1 MSVMCLCLDRHNIIG
16 TWAFLTFSNF
26 IFNCLTIIKCF
37 IPVVTSNFRVMNEK
51 ILASIFGRDETKAFA
66 CIKPLH
72 GTFTHFNFSRL
83 LVNYP
88 EFSTYKFTVLQ

>member
-26 IFNCLTIIKCF
+26 IFNCLTIIKCL

-51 ILASIFGRDETKAFA
+51 ILASIFGRDETKASA
-66 CIKPLH
+66 CIEPLH
-72 GTFTHFNFSRL
+72 CTFTHFNFSRL

>member
-1 MSVMCLCLDRHNIIG
+1 
-16 TWAFLTFSNF
+16 
-26 IFNCLTIIKCF
+26 
-37 IPVVTSNFRVMNEK
+37 MNEK
-51 ILASIFGRDETKAFA
+51 ILAFIFGRDETKAFA

-88 EFSTYKFTVLQ
+88 EFSTCEFTVLQ